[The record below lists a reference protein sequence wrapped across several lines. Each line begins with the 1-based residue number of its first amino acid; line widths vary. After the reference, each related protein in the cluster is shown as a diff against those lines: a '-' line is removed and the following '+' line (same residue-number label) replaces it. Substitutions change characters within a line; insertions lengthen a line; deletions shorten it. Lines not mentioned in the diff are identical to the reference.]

1 MSNAVTGS
9 KSAMDDATPESLK
22 EVIREAARRA
32 SPKVVEA
39 LSKNTLGSVLPI
51 KTKLMA

>member
-1 MSNAVTGS
+1 MLNAVTGS
-9 KSAMDDATPESLK
+9 KSAMDDAAPESLK

-39 LSKNTLGSVLPI
+39 LSQNTLGSVLPI
-51 KTKLMA
+51 KAKMRS